1 MERCVH
7 KPRTF
12 EKPYLLVVEGKDDAD
27 FFEAFLKALSREI
40 QEIKDKFDIF
50 YIEGKKKLPKALEAI
65 KQTPGFNKIEALI
78 IIEDSDSSPESTLQS
93 IKGALKKAGLPV
105 PRKAMEPCGVRP
117 KVSILLL
124 PDSTREGMLEDLCL
138 KSVKDDPAVDCM
150 ENYFNCLKSNGIK
163 IRANLSKAKCLAF
176 LSSRPKVP
184 KNIGIA
190 AQQGIWP
197 FDNPAFD
204 NIKDAI
210 KKIINI

>member
-65 KQTPGFNKIEALI
+65 KQTPGFNKVDALI
-78 IIEDSDSSPESTLQS
+78 IIEDSNSSPDSTLQS
-93 IKGALKKAGLPV
+93 IKDSLKKAGLPI
-105 PRKAMEPCGVRP
+105 PRKATEPSGKKP
-117 KVSILLL
+117 KVMILLL
-124 PDSTREGMLEDLCL
+124 PDTNKQGMLEDLCL
-138 KSVKDDPAVDCM
+138 ESVKNDPAVNCM
-150 ENYFNCLKSNGIK
+150 ENYFNCLKSKGIK
-163 IRANLSKAKCLAF
+163 IKVSFSKAKCLAF
-176 LSSRPKVP
+176 LASRPKVP

-190 AQQGIWP
+190 AHQGVWP
-197 FDNPAFD
+197 FDSPAFD
-204 NIKDAI
+204 KIKDAI
-210 KKIINI
+210 RKIITC